1 MFKIFK
7 KMLFQEILTFK
18 EETCV
23 HLVDLRKFHENVM
36 FPFRFG
42 DKRFQTRIWISSFM
56 SRDTCNPL

>member
-1 MFKIFK
+1 
-7 KMLFQEILTFK
+7 MLFQEILTFK

-36 FPFRFG
+36 SPFRFG